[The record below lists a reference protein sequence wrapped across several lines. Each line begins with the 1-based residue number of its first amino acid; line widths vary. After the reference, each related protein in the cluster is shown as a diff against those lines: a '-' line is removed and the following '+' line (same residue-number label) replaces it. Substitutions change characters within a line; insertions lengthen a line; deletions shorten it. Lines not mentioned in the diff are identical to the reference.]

1 MTANSG
7 LSYEYIKMVA
17 STDIKFFVH
26 TNNSAPQLTN
36 NFGCMLNVLDA
47 ALINGI
53 QVGTVSSLTASGKI
67 VTAVF
72 GTAHNLMQY
81 QVIKIAGANQA
92 EFNVEARIL
101 TVPNATTITFELA
114 VVPSVATAT
123 GTINCSL
130 PPLGWEKPFSSTS
143 ATGGKGAYRS
153 TNLLLPSRP
162 FLRVVDELDPV
173 WTSTYAKYAKVGIV
187 EDMTDIDT
195 MLGVQ
200 APYASAN
207 IDKNWLG
214 SGSGATAKNGWAKW
228 YYAHNASFASS
239 NSQSDTSA
247 TSSGNRRWILV
258 GNADYFYI
266 LPTNHSTDV
275 YFSPYGFGAFKSLI
289 NNDMSN
295 TFLSSLFN
303 DPISTY
309 KAGYIPLNSST
320 TNQKILL
327 QRGYAQN
334 AAYAEAIARSLRPL
348 PSSTD
353 EIRTGADNYIGSFSL
368 TGIAPFAPVFI
379 NEVVLRGEMP
389 GIYWLFQKTP
399 FFNFQLIEQN
409 SSVYVAVNCAT
420 AVDGSIP
427 LATGQIILKVGD
439 L

>member
-81 QVIKIAGANQA
+81 QVIKIAGANQT
-92 EFNVEARIL
+92 EYNVEARIL
-101 TVPNATTITFELA
+101 SVPNATTITFELA

-200 APYASAN
+200 APYNSAN
-207 IDKNWLG
+207 IDK
-214 SGSGATAKNGWAKW
+214 TAW
-228 YYAHNASFASS
+228 
-239 NSQSDTSA
+239 
-247 TSSGNRRWILV
+247 R
-258 GNADYFYI
+258 
-266 LPTNHSTDV
+266 
-275 YFSPYGFGAFKSLI
+275 
-289 NNDMSN
+289 
-295 TFLSSLFN
+295 FLS
-303 DPISTY
+303 T
-309 KAGYIPLNSST
+309 PLT
-320 TNQKILL
+320 RFWT
-327 QRGYAQN
+327 
-334 AAYAEAIARSLRPL
+334 
-348 PSSTD
+348 
-353 EIRTGADNYIGSFSL
+353 
-368 TGIAPFAPVFI
+368 APT
-379 NEVVLRGEMP
+379 LSM
-389 GIYWLFQKTP
+389 
-399 FFNFQLIEQN
+399 
-409 SSVYVAVNCAT
+409 
-420 AVDGSIP
+420 
-427 LATGQIILKVGD
+427 
-439 L
+439 